1 MENLATEEND
11 NYEIL
16 KKILNK
22 KYKLVKKTRLNK
34 YQLNFIKTY
43 IELIKEIKSLENYF
57 EQVKHL
63 LSKNRISIKI
73 DEIITEKNKRDN
85 LFEKLI
91 DCKVIFLT

>member
-34 YQLNFIKTY
+34 YQLKFIKTY
-43 IELIKEIKSLENYF
+43 IELIKEIKSLDNYF

-63 LSKNRISIKI
+63 LSHKRALTKAIEIEKLDMKRSEMFDNLL
-73 DEIITEKNKRDN
+73 DFEIIN
-85 LFEKLI
+85 LA
-91 DCKVIFLT
+91 

>member
-43 IELIKEIKSLENYF
+43 IELIKEIKSLDNYF

-63 LSKNRISIKI
+63 LSNKMALTKAIEIEKLDMKRSEMFDNLL
-73 DEIITEKNKRDN
+73 DFEIIN
-85 LFEKLI
+85 LA
-91 DCKVIFLT
+91 

>member
-1 MENLATEEND
+1 MYLITR
-11 NYEIL
+11 YI
-16 KKILNK
+16 KQRQKVISLN
-22 KYKLVKKTRLNK
+22 
-34 YQLNFIKTY
+34 
-43 IELIKEIKSLENYF
+43 NYF

-91 DCKVIFLT
+91 DCKVIYLT